1 MYKKGNYADLSDF
14 ALHYIGGILKHA
26 PSLLAFCAPT
36 TNSYKRLVPGFE
48 APVNIAYSAANR
60 TASVRIPNNYTASP
74 KAKRIEFRCPDPSA
88 NPYLALLND
97 YIKPM
102 LLHWSLV
109 EYLPFAGVNI
119 SNGGIYT
126 KNPENST
133 ALTKEHVDSLV
144 ERCRSVSQFYTN
156 RFIDFMQNN
165 AAGLIPE
172 YYSNSQEDMYP
183 DDVADFGGWVL

>member
-1 MYKKGNYADLSDF
+1 MSK
-14 ALHYIGGILKHA
+14 ALFVTRHDI
-26 PSLLAFCAPT
+26 SVFT
-36 TNSYKRLVPGFE
+36 
-48 APVNIAYSAANR
+48 AANGN
-60 TASVRIPNNYTASP
+60 VDNDKLLPRILIAQDIHIQNYLGTDLYNKIQADIVGSSL
-74 KAKRIEFRCPDPSA
+74 AD
-88 NPYLALLND
+88 PYLSLLND

-102 LLHWSLV
+102 LLHWSMV
-109 EYLPFAGVNI
+109 EYLPYAGVNI
-119 SNGGIYT
+119 ANGGIYT

-133 ALTKEHVDSLV
+133 ALTKEQVDSLI
-144 ERCRSVSQFYTN
+144 ERSRTTAQFYTN

>member
-1 MYKKGNYADLSDF
+1 MKALFVTRHDISVFTAANGNIDNDK
-14 ALHYIGGILKHA
+14 ILPFLNQAQDIHIQNYLGTELYVKIQNDITA
-26 PSLLAFCAPT
+26 NPQTLVDPYLSLL
-36 TNSYKRLVPGFE
+36 R
-48 APVNIAYSAANR
+48 
-60 TASVRIPNNYTASP
+60 
-74 KAKRIEFRCPDPSA
+74 
-88 NPYLALLND
+88 D

-102 LLHWSLV
+102 LLHWAMV
-109 EYLPFAGVNI
+109 EYLPYAGVNI
-119 SNGGIYT
+119 ANGGIYT

-133 ALTKEHVDSLV
+133 ALTKDHVDSLI
-144 ERCRSVSQFYTN
+144 ERSRTTAQFYTN